1 MSRSRK
7 TLAAALSP
15 VAFALLLT
23 ACGGGGGGSGAP
35 MASND
40 PAPAPDPAPTPPVA
54 MPEPEPTPPTPTP
67 APAPDPA
74 PTPPVAMPEPE
85 PTPPTPTPAPAPDP
99 APTPPVAMPEP
110 EPTTP
115 TPLPDPALL
124 AGEEVAKAMAAGS
137 LPLPSEHGVASG
149 RIEIAAGRYEDRN
162 GLRFSCT
169 GSEPCVVAVEGGQAR
184 VVAGEVRLARLMDS
198 GPTPANPP
206 VAMPEPDPE
215 PTPAAAQIQLPAD
228 HEMKEDSSGT
238 IAAGDTSNR
247 RNVRFTCA
255 AGGERCRYSYIG
267 DDQIRATG
275 GTLTVEP
282 VPWPVYLIMDA
293 ARLTSLLGGS
303 VLDWGDGEALR
314 EVRTRLIADDNYDS
328 RFGPTRADPDS
339 RHTADA
345 FSGKEL
351 GTTRLHYDEDGNL
364 VAPASGGVFHG
375 EWHDG
380 HLWLS
385 SPYRHRAEELI
396 TDEDGITYVQVVMKD
411 DLYPDAGSGEDY
423 PEFTLVF
430 GGLLEYA
437 DFWVTEATEPWSGGT
452 TFDGPKHGAFYRT
465 YHPDYSGD
473 NNPIEATWNGK
484 LIGIGH
490 NKAFPDLYRQA
501 ITGLVN
507 IETDLGYQGDDLDS
521 VTFEVELTGVKKVS
535 TGETVSLSTT
545 EWQSTSNTSRYLF
558 GTGFSIDPDGTLRI
572 IEGDIGGGSRAWTEG
587 DSLGMAFGG
596 PGFSTAAGVFQT
608 REAIGSFGA
617 KKEE

>member
-23 ACGGGGGGSGAP
+23 ACGGGGSSSDTP

-40 PAPAPDPAPTPPVA
+40 
-54 MPEPEPTPPTPTP
+54 
-67 APAPDPA
+67 
-74 PTPPVAMPEPE
+74 
-85 PTPPTPTPAPAPDP
+85 PAPAPDP

-124 AGEEVAKAMAAGS
+124 AGEELAKAMAAGS

-314 EVRTRLIADDNYDS
+314 EVRTRLIADDNIDS

-339 RHTADA
+339 RHTSNSFTGYD
-345 FSGKEL
+345 SGETQL
-351 GTTRLHYDEDGNL
+351 YYDEDGNL
-364 VAPASGGVFHG
+364 VAPASASGHAFHG
-375 EWHDG
+375 SWYHV
-380 HLWLS
+380 HLWLQS
-385 SPYRHRAEELI
+385 TGRHRAEELI

-437 DFWVTEATEPWSGGT
+437 DFWVTEATQPWSGGI

-465 YHPDYSGD
+465 YRPDYSGD

-521 VTFEVELTGVKKVS
+521 VTFEVEFTGVKKVS